1 MDREEEEEEEVNLE
15 YLGSSH
21 AEPCTA
27 GKRSSSWCTRRFIIW
42 CKAIILLRWWKC
54 IAIHS
59 FFTTFH
65 WWKITIEIG
74 LAAIRPLLHHRV
86 IDSAWCFH
94 HCFFKS
100 QAFSFYSIFKT
111 TKNQSNFRKNDRLF
125 KLLSMMRLKS
135 KRERECPMSKN
146 KSSEKLKIGTQF
158 AGKFDWQLAHA

>member
-1 MDREEEEEEEVNLE
+1 MDREEEEEVNLE

-21 AEPCTA
+21 AEPCAA

-65 WWKITIEIG
+65 WWKIIEIG
-74 LAAIRPLLHHRV
+74 LAAAIRPLLLYHRV

-94 HCFFKS
+94 HCFVKS
-100 QAFSFYSIFKT
+100 QAFSFYRIFKT
-111 TKNQSNFRKNDRLF
+111 TKNQSDFRKNERLY
-125 KLLSMMRLKS
+125 KLSMMRLIS

-146 KSSEKLKIGTQF
+146 KSSEKLKF
-158 AGKFDWQLAHA
+158 SFF